1 MQETNEIK
9 SVLLSTSDNPY
20 NPFTDYDNWRTYD
33 HFKGYCCEEYLARM
47 SKTDIE
53 MPESLYIKFTND
65 AVQEILMLNAEY
77 PDPRLPEG
85 VEYIAVEE
93 P

>member
-1 MQETNEIK
+1 MNNNKAI
-9 SVLLSTSDNPY
+9 LLSTTDNPY
-20 NPFTDYDNWRTYD
+20 NPFTDYINWRNYD
-33 HFKGYCCEEYLARM
+33 HLKGYCCEEYVARM

-53 MPESLYIKFTND
+53 MPASLYQKFTND
-65 AVQEILMLNAEY
+65 AIEEILKLSAEY

-85 VEYIAVEE
+85 VEYIAIEE

>member
-1 MQETNEIK
+1 MENNKAI
-9 SVLLSTSDNPY
+9 LLSTTDNPY
-20 NPFTDYDNWRTYD
+20 NPFTQYTDWRNYD
-33 HFKGYCCEEYLARM
+33 HQKGYCCEEFLARI

-53 MPESLYIKFTND
+53 MPESLYQKFTND
-65 AVQEILMLNAEY
+65 AVKEILNLTAKY

-85 VEYIAVEE
+85 VEYIAIEE

>member
-1 MQETNEIK
+1 
-9 SVLLSTSDNPY
+9 
-20 NPFTDYDNWRTYD
+20 
-33 HFKGYCCEEYLARM
+33 M

-53 MPESLYIKFTND
+53 MPESLYQKFSND
-65 AVQEILMLNAEY
+65 AVRDILKLTAEY

-85 VEYIAVEE
+85 VEYIAIEE

>member
-1 MQETNEIK
+1 MANEKAI
-9 SVLLSTSDNPY
+9 LLSTSDNPY
-20 NPFTDYDNWRTYD
+20 NPFTDYDNWRNYD
-33 HFKGYCCEEYLARM
+33 HQKGYCCEEYLARM
-47 SKTDIE
+47 SQTSLD
-53 MPESLYIKFTND
+53 MPNTLYQKFSND
-65 AVQEILMLNAEY
+65 AVNDIIKLSVEY

>member
-1 MQETNEIK
+1 MSNLK
-9 SVLLSTSDNPY
+9 AVLLSTTDNPY
-20 NPFTDYDNWRTYD
+20 NPFTDYTNWRNYD
-33 HFKGYCCEEYLARM
+33 HQQGYNCEEYLARM
-47 SKTDIE
+47 SKTDID
-53 MPESLYIKFTND
+53 MPDELYQKFANESVYDIIKL
-65 AVQEILMLNAEY
+65 AAEY